1 MTLGSSAE
9 WRAQGVVLAAGRS
22 ARVGFPKGLATLAG
36 ETLLSRVGATLRA
49 GGCGDVL
56 FVLAP
61 PHGARLAASLPTN
74 ARWVTN
80 PHPER
85 GMLSSLLVALKW
97 LLAPTGN
104 APEARPDADSR
115 GATRSDT
122 ALLVQGHAEALA
134 GVQTAGLDALVV
146 ALVDHPRVSPATVLA
161 LLAAAQETGAGVVRP
176 RFGERRGHPFV
187 LARSE
192 FERALA
198 LGQGDPHAPAATLR
212 DVVQGAATSLVIE
225 VEDPFILDDLDDPEA
240 LRRAGALPPKATGG
254 R

>member
-1 MTLGSSAE
+1 MTVTSSPE

-49 GGCGDVL
+49 GGCDDVI

-61 PHGARLAASLPTN
+61 PHGARLAASLPTS

-85 GMLSSLLVALKW
+85 GMLSSLLVALEW
-97 LLAPTGN
+97 LLAPTGA
-104 APEARPDADSR
+104 APEPRPDADSR
-115 GATRSDT
+115 GATRGD
-122 ALLVQGHAEALA
+122 HAEARA
-134 GVQTAGLDALVV
+134 RVKATGLDALVV
-146 ALVDHPRVSPATVLA
+146 ALVDHPRVSPATVRA
-161 LLAAAQETGAGVVRP
+161 LLAAARETGAGVIRP
-176 RFGERRGHPFV
+176 RFGERKGHPFV

-192 FERALA
+192 FGRALA
-198 LGQGDPHAPAATLR
+198 LGLGQDDPHAPAATLR

-225 VEDPFILDDLDDPEA
+225 VEDPFVLDDLDDAEA